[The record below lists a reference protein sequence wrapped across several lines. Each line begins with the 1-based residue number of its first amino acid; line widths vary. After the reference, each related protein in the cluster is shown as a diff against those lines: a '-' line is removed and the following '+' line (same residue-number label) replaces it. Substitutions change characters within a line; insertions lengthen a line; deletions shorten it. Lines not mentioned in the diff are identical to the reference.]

1 LAVLCLAHHSDSA
14 PVLCA
19 CCRAVYLLANDIPE
33 NHQRMGSAGA
43 CEAVVQTLRNFQSER
58 DVQGFGWL
66 AVAHLACLVPSNR
79 ERLVGVGAGRTLEEA
94 ALAFQGDAEG
104 LDQVIKKA
112 SHQLFGGGD
121 GDYEFDGRG
130 GGKNCAVM

>member
-1 LAVLCLAHHSDSA
+1 
-14 PVLCA
+14 
-19 CCRAVYLLANDIPE
+19 
-33 NHQRMGSAGA
+33 
-43 CEAVVQTLRNFQSER
+43 
-58 DVQGFGWL
+58 VQGFGWL

-79 ERLVGVGAGRTLEEA
+79 ERLVGVGAGRTLEEVTKPPSHPYTLLSAHTPCFAFRSSNPFICCWLISFFTHASRTLFVIKHTPFLQA